1 MIEYMKSYNYKNDAE
16 KYGSLVEDYNSYLHD
31 LIFGM
36 SFEFVK
42 KGEKLLDIG
51 IGTGL
56 SSINF
61 ASVGLEIYGI
71 DSSVE
76 MLNECRKKSFAEEL
90 LTLDLNKSKIPFH
103 DNFFDHAICCGVLH
117 FFGDLKKIFSEVIRV
132 TKKGGVFAFTISVGE
147 LDSDFSEQMTEWDIP
162 IFKHSEKYLEQ
173 LFQTFGL
180 KRLKEQLVLI
190 KGKNISSN
198 NMRFNVIITEKS

>member
-1 MIEYMKSYNYKNDAE
+1 MKSYNYKNDAE
-16 KYGSLVEDYNSYLHD
+16 KYDSLVEDYNSYLHD

-103 DNFFDHAICCGVLH
+103 ANFFDHAICCGVLH
-117 FFGDLKKIFSEVIRV
+117 FFGDLKKIFLEVTRV
-132 TKKGGVFAFTISVGE
+132 TKKGGIFAFTISLGE
-147 LDSDFSEQMTEWDIP
+147 LDSDFSGQMTDWDVP
-162 IFKHSEKYLEQ
+162 IFRHSQNYLERLLQ
-173 LFQTFGL
+173 IYGL
-180 KRLKEQLVLI
+180 KILKDQSVLT

-198 NMRFNVIITEKS
+198 NMGFHIIITEKFKQR